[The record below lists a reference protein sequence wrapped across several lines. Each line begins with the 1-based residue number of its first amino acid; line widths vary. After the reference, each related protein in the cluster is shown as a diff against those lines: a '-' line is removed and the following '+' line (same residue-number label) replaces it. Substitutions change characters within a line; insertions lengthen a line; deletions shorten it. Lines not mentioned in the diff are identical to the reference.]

1 MDFVTVKLIVPTVRE
16 FMVPGAG
23 VALQIT
29 MCNHHDI
36 CDKQAFFVS
45 IKALTSVSIETY
57 NGS

>member
-16 FMVPGAG
+16 FMVPEAG

-36 CDKQAFFVS
+36 CDKQAFFC
-45 IKALTSVSIETY
+45 EY
-57 NGS
+57 